1 MICNVIKREPQD
13 NVCTVCEFSRFA
25 RFPQKSRITMERENY
40 SAEYFEKALAKAYG
54 CEMLRVENFHIKAV
68 SQEGENFCSVIY
80 RVALDF
86 RRCPG
91 GALESGK
98 YILKDLLPAAAALGT
113 NEKDMFELLLPAMS
127 AILEGA
133 PTEIGE
139 HKLSADCLLIEISA
153 GKELYILE
161 DLGGL
166 GYGSIDRRQGL
177 SLEEAKIC
185 VRKLAQFHGAS
196 MVLNQNQ
203 PELVQRLAP
212 SQYANGLNDRLAQ
225 AIMLGGVEYAAE
237 VFADEL
243 PEISRKMKAQVPVA
257 YTQRIR
263 DVVDPKQSSF
273 NAVIHGDP
281 WINNIMFDSVNKK
294 ATLVDFQ
301 NCFWGSPAID
311 LYFLF
316 YTSLKPEL
324 LQNNQDEL
332 LKHYFDNLLETL
344 RHCGF
349 KDTLPTFGQLKDEM
363 QRCLFYG
370 YYTVVCELP
379 ICCASPEASVD
390 FGIHTIVDSEA
401 MLKKRHQLFASER
414 VRQTIKA
421 TLPMLD
427 REVFGLVSISYG
439 KRFF

>member
-1 MICNVIKREPQD
+1 
-13 NVCTVCEFSRFA
+13 
-25 RFPQKSRITMERENY
+25 MERENY

-127 AILEGA
+127 SILEGA
-133 PTEIGE
+133 SKEIGE
-139 HKLSADCLLIEISA
+139 HKLSADCLLVEISPK
-153 GKELYILE
+153 KELYILE
-161 DLGGL
+161 DLGAL
-166 GYGSIDRRQGL
+166 GYRSFDRRQGL
-177 SLEEAKIC
+177 NLEEAKIC

-196 MVLNQNQ
+196 MVLNENQ
-203 PELVQRLAP
+203 PELVQMLDP
-212 SQYANGLNDRLAQ
+212 SHYANGFTDRFAQ
-225 AIMLGGVEYAAE
+225 ALVLDGVEYAAGS
-237 VFADEL
+237 FADEL
-243 PEISRKMKAQVPVA
+243 PEISKKMKAQVPVA
-257 YTQRIR
+257 YTQRMR
-263 DVVDPKQSSF
+263 DVVDPKQSSL

-281 WINNIMFDSVNKK
+281 WLNNIMFDSVNKK

-332 LKHYFDNLLETL
+332 LNHYFDNLLETL

-349 KDTLPTFGQLKDEM
+349 KDTPPTFGQLKDEM
-363 QRCLFYG
+363 QRCLFYA

-379 ICCASPEASVD
+379 ICCASFEASVD
-390 FGIHTIVDSEA
+390 FGVHTFLDSEA

-427 REVFGLVSISYG
+427 QEGILETP
-439 KRFF
+439 